1 MYETMFDAIG
11 GKQQIEVEEYLAF
24 LASMD
29 NETLDTFFAIEQ
41 ERIQVET
48 INYL

>member
-11 GKQQIEVEEYLAF
+11 GKQQVEVEEYLRF
-24 LASMD
+24 LQSMD
-29 NETLDTFFAIEQ
+29 NETLDTFYAIEQ

-48 INYL
+48 VNL